1 MSDSPTDSPATGAA
15 RIRGLEQVDRLSV
28 PLPHGTE
35 VTTRVERLASGGRR
49 IPQGVVGRVVRAHD
63 GGFDVQIVGVGEV
76 WFARDELVPRR
87 PGQVQFA
94 QRREAA
100 WSALTPC
107 VVLETRVGSH
117 AWGLADERSDVDVRG
132 VFALP
137 LPWTFGLTE
146 APRDLVS
153 ADGSTTYWEVQKAV
167 EQALRADPNTLETLF
182 VPGAKALDPVGAWL
196 LEDRDAFVS
205 KALFGSF
212 GRYAMSQLDKLTR
225 SQRLAEHRDLLLEW
239 LCEEPAP
246 DLDEV
251 ARRLSAVSP
260 REAPTAQDALLAAK
274 TYVKQLYRSLWDQG
288 LLAANDFKALT
299 AYARGGGPRASSPEG
314 GSGLTSTQEPMTF
327 DELQLHDTLLRAV
340 KAEGYTTPT
349 PIQQKAIPHALTG
362 RDVLGVAQTGTGK
375 TAAFALPILQRLSA
389 KAPAGGAR
397 PVRCLVLTPTR
408 ELAGQVGD
416 SFQTYGKGLP
426 LRHAVIFGGVGQNPQ
441 VPRASCGRRTP
452 TTCCGWWPRRRAG
465 CARGRLSSRP
475 PVR

>member
-1 MSDSPTDSPATGAA
+1 MSDSSTEAPSPGGA

-137 LPWTFGLTE
+137 LPWRFGLVD

-153 ADGSTTYWEVQKAV
+153 ADGSTTYWEVHKAV

-182 VPGAKALDPVGAWL
+182 VPGAKALDPVGEWL
-196 LEDRDAFVS
+196 LEERDAFVS

-260 REAPTAQDALLAAK
+260 REAPSAQDALLAAK

-299 AYARGGGPRASSPEG
+299 AYARSGGQRPPSAR
-314 GSGLTSTQEPMTF
+314 
-327 DELQLHDTLLRAV
+327 ELRPKNAYNLLRLVATATGWLREGV
-340 KAEGYTTPT
+340 PVFEASGALKARLLD
-349 PIQQKAIPHALTG
+349 IKAGRVPLEDVLRDAEALAPDLEAAHRESRLPEHPDYERADRLLRRVGEELARRWVLKEPGPLG
-362 RDVLGVAQTGTGK
+362 RDA
-375 TAAFALPILQRLSA
+375 PE
-389 KAPAGGAR
+389 APAMAWR
-397 PVRCLVLTPTR
+397 
-408 ELAGQVGD
+408 D
-416 SFQTYGKGLP
+416 SE
-426 LRHAVIFGGVGQNPQ
+426 
-441 VPRASCGRRTP
+441 
-452 TTCCGWWPRRRAG
+452 
-465 CARGRLSSRP
+465 
-475 PVR
+475 